1 MYLSIIPEARTGK
14 RRLYIRESFRE
25 NGKIKQR
32 IIKNLGYAE
41 DYTNQFEDPIAHFK
55 DEVALRNKEAKEKNK
70 EIILKIKLNNEL
82 EKHSLESESDFS
94 NRKNMGS
101 IVISYFYNKLKIPQF
116 INSKKRSTDVTFNMN
131 NIVKLLIFSRILK
144 PGSKYDN
151 FQNKELYFEKTNCIL
166 QHIYRTMDYLIE
178 WKDDLLNHLNKQM
191 EKEFHRDSTLMFYD
205 VTNYYFEIDYSD
217 EKEGPNEGFRRNGVS
232 KEHRPNPIVQM
243 GLFMDDMGLPVSY
256 QTFNGNVNDCNT
268 LQPNMETVSKD
279 LNIKNIIVVA
289 DKGMMTGDNIGNII
303 VNHNGY
309 VISHTIRGAD
319 KELKDWVLKQDDYT
333 FIDVPEKQQRYERI
347 KKGRHA
353 AEACSG
359 RMKIKSR
366 IHPVKVNV
374 KNKITGKI
382 QKVTINERQIIYYS
396 QKYADKAKKERKEAI
411 RKAQEFVM
419 SGSTS
424 VINHHGKMDLVE
436 SEVVDTDGE
445 ILNKRKCIKT
455 RFNKKKLEEAEAL
468 DGYYVVCSNVIGLD
482 KNEESMHCK
491 SKFVEGNF
499 FKLNKTVT
507 DMDIIEI
514 YRGLWEIEETF
525 KITKSNLE
533 VRPIYHSRKDRIES
547 HFLTCFIS
555 LLILRLI
562 EQLVESKWSTNQIIE
577 SMQKANGT
585 KEGANLYLF
594 DYYDDVLEEFDKKLG
609 TQFKRE
615 RLTSGEIKKIIG
627 SLKK

>member
-1 MYLSIIPEARTGK
+1 
-14 RRLYIRESFRE
+14 
-25 NGKIKQR
+25 
-32 IIKNLGYAE
+32 
-41 DYTNQFEDPIAHFK
+41 
-55 DEVALRNKEAKEKNK
+55 
-70 EIILKIKLNNEL
+70 
-82 EKHSLESESDFS
+82 
-94 NRKNMGS
+94 
-101 IVISYFYNKLKIPQF
+101 
-116 INSKKRSTDVTFNMN
+116 
-131 NIVKLLIFSRILK
+131 
-144 PGSKYDN
+144 
-151 FQNKELYFEKTNCIL
+151 
-166 QHIYRTMDYLIE
+166 
-178 WKDDLLNHLNKQM
+178 
-191 EKEFHRDSTLMFYD
+191 
-205 VTNYYFEIDYSD
+205 
-217 EKEGPNEGFRRNGVS
+217 
-232 KEHRPNPIVQM
+232 
-243 GLFMDDMGLPVSY
+243 
-256 QTFNGNVNDCNT
+256 
-268 LQPNMETVSKD
+268 
-279 LNIKNIIVVA
+279 
-289 DKGMMTGDNIGNII
+289 
-303 VNHNGY
+303 
-309 VISHTIRGAD
+309 
-319 KELKDWVLKQDDYT
+319 
-333 FIDVPEKQQRYERI
+333 
-347 KKGRHA
+347 
-353 AEACSG
+353 
-359 RMKIKSR
+359 
-366 IHPVKVNV
+366 
-374 KNKITGKI
+374 
-382 QKVTINERQIIYYS
+382 
-396 QKYADKAKKERKEAI
+396 
-411 RKAQEFVM
+411 
-419 SGSTS
+419 
-424 VINHHGKMDLVE
+424 MDLVE